1 MSINNLG
8 CSCLH
13 LCGPLLVRG
22 PKFEKKRLRKLALPR
37 PVYLLV
43 LDLDRD
49 VNKDLTPKDQDKD
62 LTPKDKDLLD
72 LTPKDKDLTPKDKD
86 LKYVL
91 KAVSIRN
98 GKFYETE
105 RQSKILEHSAD
116 KLLFSSYNQ
125 SRRNGTMMHMHLT
138 NRNGVPVHFES

>member
-8 CSCLH
+8 FSCLH

-37 PVYLLV
+37 PVYK
-43 LDLDRD
+43 DR
-49 VNKDLTPKDQDKD
+49 
-62 LTPKDKDLLD
+62 
-72 LTPKDKDLTPKDKD
+72 DLTPKDKD

-138 NRNGVPVHFES
+138 NRTGFPVHFES